1 MSVRSLAALPAA
13 ALLLLAGCAAA
24 PTTGDDGAAST
35 SDFVPCLVS
44 TTGGFDD
51 LSFNQFTLEGMQ
63 EAAAELG
70 VETFKVQS
78 DNEED
83 YEGNIQSMIDQGCT
97 LIQTLGFGMIDAT
110 RVAAQANPEVDFIM
124 LDTILFDENGD
135 PLELDNVKPIVF
147 QTREPS
153 FLAGYV
159 AAATTK
165 TEKVGLYGG
174 LQIPP
179 VVDFMD
185 GFGRGVEAYNEA
197 KSASVEVYGWD
208 VATQEGV
215 FVGGFTDQNA
225 AKTIT
230 EGLLD
235 QGVDIVMPVA
245 GSLFQATREASRD
258 RGGEGLASSGGS
270 SDGFDTAGGDFQS
283 FYLTSVLKNMANATR
298 DAVLQIAKDGFDN
311 TVYDGTLAN
320 DGVGIAPFHDFEP
333 QITPELQS
341 ELDALTQQ
349 IIDGTVDVG

>member
-1 MSVRSLAALPAA
+1 MATRMIAALPAV
-13 ALLLLAGCAAA
+13 ALLMLAGCAAA
-24 PTTGDDGAAST
+24 PDETGGGASSD
-35 SDFVPCLVS
+35 SDFLPCLVS

-63 EAAAELG
+63 AAASELG
-70 VETFKVQS
+70 VETLKVQS
-78 DNEED
+78 ENEED
-83 YEGNIQSMIDQGCT
+83 YEGNIQAMIDQGCT
-97 LIQTLGFGMIDAT
+97 LIQTLGFSMIDAT
-110 RVAAQANPEVDFIM
+110 RVAAQANPDIDFIM

-135 PLELDNVKPIVF
+135 ALELDNVKPIVF

-165 TEKVGLYGG
+165 TNKVGLYGG

-197 KSASVEVYGWD
+197 KGASVEVLGWD

-245 GSLFQATREASRD
+245 GSLFQASLQAIQD
-258 RGGEGLASSGGS
+258 RGGEGLAIIGVN
-270 SDGFDTAGGDFQS
+270 SDGYDTAGAEFQS

-298 DAVLQIAKDGFDN
+298 DAVLQIANDGFDN
-311 TVYDGTLAN
+311 SVYDGTLAN
-320 DGVGIAPFHDFEP
+320 DGVGLAPFHDFESS
-333 QITPELQS
+333 ITPELKAD
-341 ELDALTQQ
+341 LDALKQK
-349 IIDGTVDVG
+349 IVDGTVSVR